1 MFEKNDHIKYFY
13 FTDTDE
19 YIELK
24 TSTSKV
30 VF

>member
-19 YIELK
+19 YIESIELK
-24 TSTSKV
+24 TST
-30 VF
+30 